1 MKTVIYK
8 NLPACARELRQ
19 KVFVKEQG
27 FRDEFD
33 EIDATAVH
41 LVLFADDGA
50 PAATCRIF
58 RSEEEK
64 TYILGRLA
72 VAKERRGQ
80 KLGSALLKEAENY
93 VRIEGGRSVALHA
106 QCRRAAFYEKAGY
119 EKFGAV
125 ADDEGCPHIWM
136 KKEL

>member
-64 TYILGRLA
+64 TYILGRGQRTA
-72 VAKERRGQ
+72 GAKARLRFAEGSG
-80 KLGSALLKEAENY
+80 KL
-93 VRIEGGRSVALHA
+93 R
-106 QCRRAAFYEKAGY
+106 
-119 EKFGAV
+119 
-125 ADDEGCPHIWM
+125 PH
-136 KKEL
+136 